1 MTNIPLILQPDGT
14 YMGTLSNGDTLTLT
28 VSLSLAMTPA
38 LVATPAPAP
47 VVTPLP
53 PPVVTPEPPVIVVP
67 DPPPVVVLPPP
78 PPLVVVPT
86 PPNIPMPSI
95 PPVRL
100 RPTLPELPKGKVWE
114 SAIKVKPT
122 DNLEGRYF
130 WNEGEGPCFTLP
142 ANTVLP
148 SFDNVVAVSRGPMF
162 SGWRSRL
169 RGKDSSYRMLP
180 PIRAGQPPARFF
192 DLQEFMDIDWHH
204 NDVFGI
210 GQGLFLSGYSEGN
223 PLARQFAGNPSKG
236 DRFRL
241 YRNHLHNPDGRM
253 SDGKGGYIRSLWVST
268 HENNAR
274 RKATGGVIG
283 REVSNYL
290 RLGKVL
296 NVPGIVEWNLCTADL
311 GYTVEDGL
319 AFQET
324 SGLSSDPLVVQDNFV
339 VNTGGPDHD
348 YVPGVSKSYNGS
360 NQVISNPTSPQDPSK
375 TEYSG
380 TSGLI
385 EGVDNIHARNPHD
398 MVLRRNWGIGF
409 RAIWS
414 QQGGHH
420 CEWDANRSYLTDRH
434 IEGVPWAGGPSAYFQ
449 MTNYEE
455 RRRLATDNGL
465 PIFDAILFNRN
476 VEFNATTEGPLA
488 LPADLKTY
496 GGSGKDN
503 LKRLMVKDGGKAAL
517 AEWWALAHANNQSV
531 GRRF

>member
-1 MTNIPLILQPDGT
+1 MTNIPLILQSDGT
-14 YMGTLSNGDTLTLT
+14 YAGTLPNGDTIRLT
-28 VSLSLAMTPA
+28 LSLALAVTA
-38 LVATPAPAP
+38 AVVATPAPPP

-53 PPVVTPEPPVIVVP
+53 PVVAPEPPVVVVPQPPVVTPPAP
-67 DPPPVVVLPPP
+67 PPPVL
-78 PPLVVVPT
+78 VPT
-86 PPNIPMPSI
+86 PPSI

-100 RPTLPELPKGKVWE
+100 RPTMPELPKGKVWE
-114 SAIKVKPT
+114 SAITVKPG
-122 DNLEGRYF
+122 DKLEGRYF

-210 GQGLFLSGYSEGN
+210 GQGLFLTGYSEGN

-268 HENNAR
+268 HENNDR
-274 RKATGGVIG
+274 RKAIGGVIG

-319 AFQET
+319 AFQES

-339 VNTGGPDHD
+339 VNTGGPDLE

-360 NQVISNPTSPQDPSK
+360 NKVISNPTSPQDPRE

-398 MVLRRNWGIGF
+398 IVLRRNWGIGF

-420 CEWDANRSYLTDRH
+420 CEWDGNRSYLTDRH

-449 MTNYEE
+449 MTNYE
-455 RRRLATDNGL
+455 RRARLATDNGQA
-465 PIFDAILFNRN
+465 IFDAILFNRN
-476 VEFNATTEGPLA
+476 VEFNATAEGPLA

-503 LKRLMVKDGGKAAL
+503 LKRLMVKDGGRAAL
-517 AEWWALAHANNQSV
+517 AEWWALAHANSQSV